1 MEKQENFL
9 ASGCESKQAQWG
21 MEGAEMSGES
31 PEKDLN
37 SSGRVPL
44 GDFVFSVESGELLDG
59 SGHPVHLRHQSS
71 EVLAYLVDR
80 MGETISKDDLIESVW
95 AKTAVT
101 DDSLSQC
108 ISDIRRTLNDADHT
122 IVQTL
127 PKKGYRLVP
136 TSHSSVEVQ
145 PKARSRKVAR
155 IGRMRLAVFSLI
167 AFVVLALG
175 AIWWLGREQ
184 QASSEELPLPSKPSI
199 AVLAFEDLSVGSDA
213 NYLSD
218 AIAEGIIVDLSRYS
232 ELFVIA
238 RNSSFSFRGSPTE
251 VSKISRALGVR
262 YLLEGTQQKSGDRLR
277 VTVQLIDA
285 IEGRSL
291 WSHVYNSDLGD
302 VFAMQDEIV
311 QRTVATVAQKVM
323 NFEGQ
328 KAIKSDEAK
337 LTALLLNWK
346 ARQHLFSFTP
356 EGNEKARL
364 ANLAAIEA
372 DPTQPYGY
380 VGLTFVHIN
389 RYRWGWTDEDPIV
402 ELDAARAYAR
412 KAVQVAPGYYDAHT
426 AMAYMHIQEG
436 ELEKSV
442 ARFRKALE
450 LNPNDTSAMA
460 ALAEALTYGG
470 RAEEAEE
477 LMLRVVRLDPL
488 HQDWIKWNL
497 AWVQW
502 HTRHCDDAL
511 ETMNGM
517 SKIPPM
523 AYRVLAIIQ
532 MCRGDREEARK
543 AVEQLMNF
551 DPEYSLQDVLHN
563 YEGKYVIEADLER
576 VLNDLREAGLPE

>member
-1 MEKQENFL
+1 ME
-9 ASGCESKQAQWG
+9 AV
-21 MEGAEMSGES
+21 EMSGER

-37 SSGRVPL
+37 SSGSVRL
-44 GDFVFSVESGELLDG
+44 GDFEFSVETGELLDG
-59 SGHPVHLRHQSS
+59 FGQPVHLRRQSS

-80 MGETISKDDLIESVW
+80 IGETVSKDDLFENVW

-108 ISDIRRTLNDADHT
+108 IADIRRTLNDGDHR

-136 TSHSSVEVQ
+136 TANSLGEFQPTAAPSEVEQ
-145 PKARSRKVAR
+145 
-155 IGRMRLAVFSLI
+155 IGRTRLAAVSLI
-167 AFVVLALG
+167 AVVVVILG
-175 AIWWLGREQ
+175 SFWWVGQ
-184 QASSEELPLPSKPSI
+184 DKSASSQELPLPSKPSI
-199 AVLAFEDLSVGSDA
+199 AVLAFEDLSVGPDA
-213 NYLSD
+213 DYLSD

-238 RNSSFSFRGSPTE
+238 RNSSFSFRDTTTE

-262 YLLEGTQQKSGDRLR
+262 YLLEGSQQKSGDQLR

-285 IEGRSL
+285 VEGQSL
-291 WSHVYNSDLGD
+291 WSHVYNSNLGD

-311 QRTVATVAQKVM
+311 QRTVATVAQRVI

-328 KAIKSDEAK
+328 KAIKSEEAK

-364 ANLAAIEA
+364 ANLAAVEA

-389 RYRWGWTDEDPIV
+389 RYRWGWTDEDPAI
-402 ELDAARAYAR
+402 ELDAAGTYAR

-442 ARFRKALE
+442 ARFQKALE

-502 HTRHCDDAL
+502 HTRNCDDAL

-517 SKIPPM
+517 SEIPPM

-532 MCRGDREEARK
+532 MCRGDRSEAQK
-543 AVEQLMNF
+543 AVEQLINF
-551 DPEYSLQDVLHN
+551 DPAYSLQDVLHN
-563 YEGKYVIEADLER
+563 YEGKYFLASDLER
-576 VLNDLREAGLPE
+576 VLTDLRGAGLPE

>member
-1 MEKQENFL
+1 M
-9 ASGCESKQAQWG
+9 GV
-21 MEGAEMSGES
+21 AEMSGENS
-31 PEKDLN
+31 EKDLN
-37 SSGRVPL
+37 SLGDVRL
-44 GDFVFSVESGELLDG
+44 GDFVFSGETGELRDR
-59 SGHPVHLRHQSS
+59 SGQPVHLRRQSS
-71 EVLAYLVDR
+71 EVLTYLADR
-80 MGETISKDDLIESVW
+80 PNRTISKDDLFENVW
-95 AKTAVT
+95 AKAVVT

-108 ISDIRRTLNDADHT
+108 IADIRRALNDADHR

-136 TSHSSVEVQ
+136 TSLPSNEADTT
-145 PKARSRKVAR
+145 ARGDARPSRAKLAAL
-155 IGRMRLAVFSLI
+155 GLLAV
-167 AFVVLALG
+167 VVLALG
-175 AIWWLGREQ
+175 AIWGLGRDRY
-184 QASSEELPLPSKPSI
+184 AASEELPLPSEPSI
-199 AVLAFEDLSVGSDA
+199 AVLAFEDLSVGPDA

-238 RNSSFSFRGSPTE
+238 RNSSFSFRDSTTE

-262 YLLEGTQQKSGDRLR
+262 YLLEGSQQKSGDQLR

-285 IEGRSL
+285 VAGQSL
-291 WSHVYNSDLGD
+291 WSHVYNSDIGD

-311 QRTVATVAQKVM
+311 QRTVATVAQRVISL
-323 NFEGQ
+323 EGQ

-364 ANLAAIEA
+364 ANLAAVEA

-402 ELDAARAYAR
+402 ELDAARNYAS
-412 KAVQVAPGYYDAHT
+412 KAVQVAPEYYDAHT

-470 RAEEAEE
+470 RAAEAEE

-502 HTRHCDDAL
+502 HTRNCDDAL
-511 ETMNGM
+511 ETMNAM
-517 SKIPPM
+517 SEIPPM

-532 MCRGDREEARK
+532 MCRGDRNEARI
-543 AVEQLMNF
+543 AVEQLINF
-551 DPEYSLQDVLHN
+551 DPDYSLQDVLHN
-563 YEGKYVIEADLER
+563 YEGKYVLDSDLQR
-576 VLNDLREAGLPE
+576 VLNDLRDAGLPDSPHADG